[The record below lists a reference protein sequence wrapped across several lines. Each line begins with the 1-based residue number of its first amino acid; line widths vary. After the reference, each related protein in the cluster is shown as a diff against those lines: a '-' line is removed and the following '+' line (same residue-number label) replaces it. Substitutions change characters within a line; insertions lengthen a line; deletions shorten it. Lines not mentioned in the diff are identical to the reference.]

1 MSREK
6 AIIKHPAYDIKPAR
20 ITRKEA
26 LTDREQFFEIRFNSG
41 EYLDHDPGQF
51 VEVSIFGVGEAPIS
65 VCSSPHAPG
74 KLRIMRQED
83 RQGHLDPA

>member
-26 LTDREQFFEIRFNSG
+26 LTDREQLS
-41 EYLDHDPGQF
+41 
-51 VEVSIFGVGEAPIS
+51 
-65 VCSSPHAPG
+65 
-74 KLRIMRQED
+74 
-83 RQGHLDPA
+83 